1 MQNVTTI
8 FNEGNTTQAVNTLPV
23 TIMQP
28 MDHILNL
35 LCIHYVEHSRTT
47 LNSKPVDT
55 IKIFFDA
62 DLVPN
67 SKQILAVLNQFG
79 FKIWYF
85 NYNPTK
91 KILVLIV
98 SQSKAILN

>member
-8 FNEGNTTQAVNTLPV
+8 LNEGNTTQAVNLLPI

-35 LCIHYVEHSRTT
+35 LCIHSLQHTRKIDKDHISIQFDKDLHS
-47 LNSKPVDT
+47 D
-55 IKIFFDA
+55 I
-62 DLVPN
+62 
-67 SKQILAVLNQFG
+67 KQILAVLQNFG
-79 FKIWYF
+79 FKISYF
-85 NYNPTK
+85 NNNQLEKSLY
-91 KILVLIV
+91 LIV